1 MKIVIASDHG
11 GYQLKQAILR
21 FLAEEKITFEDF
33 GINSAES
40 ADYPDY
46 AVKVAQAVSA
56 GKADAGILICGTGL
70 GMTITANKFKG
81 VRAALITDIYLA
93 RMAKEHNNANIIAL
107 GGRMIDAVKAIR
119 LLKIWLKTPFQGE
132 RHQKRL
138 NKIKEIEK
146 ENFK

>member
-21 FLAEEKITFEDF
+21 FLSEEKIAFEDF

-46 AVKVAQAVSA
+46 AVKVAKAVSV
-56 GKADAGILICGTGL
+56 GEVDAGILVCGTGL

-93 RMAKEHNNANIIAL
+93 RMAKEHNNANVIAL

-138 NKIKEIEK
+138 DKIKEIEK

>member
-21 FLAEEKITFEDF
+21 FLSEEKIAFEDF

-46 AVKVAQAVSA
+46 AVKVAKAVSV
-56 GKADAGILICGTGL
+56 GEADAGILVCGTGL

-81 VRAALITDIYLA
+81 VRAVLITDIYLA
-93 RMAKEHNNANIIAL
+93 RMAKEHNNANVIAL

-138 NKIKEIEK
+138 DKIKEIEK

>member
-33 GINSAES
+33 GINSAEP

-46 AVKVAQAVSA
+46 AVKVAKAVSSGEA
-56 GKADAGILICGTGL
+56 NAGILVCGTGL

-81 VRAALITDIYLA
+81 VRAALITDTYLA
-93 RMAKEHNNANIIAL
+93 RMAKEHNNANVIAL
-107 GGRMIDAVKAIR
+107 GGRMTDSTKAIR

-138 NKIKEIEK
+138 NKIQEIEK

>member
-21 FLAEEKITFEDF
+21 FLSEEKIVFEDF

-46 AVKVAQAVSA
+46 AVKVAKAVSI
-56 GKADAGILICGTGL
+56 GEADAGILVCGTGL

-93 RMAKEHNNANIIAL
+93 RMAKEHNNANVIAL
-107 GGRMIDAVKAIR
+107 GGRMIDPVKAIR
-119 LLKIWLKTPFQGE
+119 LLKIWLKTPFRGE

-138 NKIKEIEK
+138 DKIKEIEK